1 MKTHLA
7 LILALVLGVATS
19 GGAVAAKGGKEAG
32 GDKPHAEKQ
41 APEKS
46 VRERPDYQFI
56 PKYSDTLKCV
66 SCMDE
71 PRDKSKESKA
81 CDDACTRAGMPRD

>member
-1 MKTHLA
+1 MKKHLA
-7 LILALVLGVATS
+7 LVLTLVLGVAASS
-19 GGAVAAKGGKEAG
+19 GAIAAKGGKEGG
-32 GDKPHAEKQ
+32 GDKSHAEKPAQ
-41 APEKS
+41 EKT
-46 VRERPDYQFI
+46 VKERPDYQFI

-71 PRDKSKESKA
+71 RRDNSKESKS